1 MTMVTAW
8 LGAFVFTQ
16 VVECPIYVRALR
28 AEKRPLPA
36 KVVLAFAASAITHPI
51 VWFVIPAV
59 WMNAEQFGG
68 YWTMVAIAEAFAVG
82 VEAAY
87 FWALGLRRPWLWAL
101 GANVASAG
109 LGFLSRAAF
118 GWP

>member
-1 MTMVTAW
+1 MVTAW

-16 VVECPIYVRALR
+16 AVECPVYLYAQRNDER
-28 AEKRPLPA
+28 SPA
-36 KVVLAFAASAITHPI
+36 ARLILAFAASAITHPI

-59 WMNAEQFGG
+59 WMDAAQLGG
-68 YWTMVAIAEAFAVG
+68 YWAMVAVAEAFAIG
-82 VEAAY
+82 AEAGY
-87 FWALGLRRPWLWAL
+87 FWAVGVRRAWAWAL

>member
-1 MTMVTAW
+1 MVTAW

-16 VVECPIYVRALR
+16 VVEGPIYVRAQR
-28 AEKRPLPA
+28 GQKRSLGA
-36 KVVLAFAASAITHPI
+36 KVILALVASAITHPI

-59 WMNAEQFGG
+59 WMHARQLGG
-68 YWTMVAIAEAFAVG
+68 YWAMVAIAEAFAVG

-87 FWALGLRRPWLWAL
+87 FWALGLKRPWLWAL